1 MLIWHII
8 RNIIFN
14 IEKNA
19 ANISVE
25 TYEILKKALVS
36 YTC

>member
-19 ANISVE
+19 ANICME
-25 TYEILKKALVS
+25 TYEIMWMEKAFI
-36 YTC
+36 CI